1 MRNLFLSSARPRF
14 VNKDEVL
21 ELARTTASR
30 IGSKHPNVVKILLF
44 GSFARNDFG
53 VHSDLDLLIILGS
66 SQKTVTDR
74 IADFLEDALEYPT
87 DVFPY
92 TEQEIHARLR
102 AGDPFLIRASR
113 EGIQL
118 YPALE

>member
-1 MRNLFLSSARPRF
+1 MPKLFLSSAKPKF
-14 VNKDEVL
+14 VNKNEVL
-21 ELARTTASR
+21 ELARTTAR
-30 IGSKHPNVVKILLF
+30 RMGSKHPNVVKILLF

-53 VHSDLDLLIILGS
+53 VHSDLDLLIILES
-66 SQKTVTDR
+66 SQKSVPDR
-74 IADFLEDALEYPT
+74 IADFLEDAFDYPT

-92 TEQEIHARLR
+92 TEQEMQVRHR
-102 AGDPFLIRASR
+102 AGDPFLIRATR